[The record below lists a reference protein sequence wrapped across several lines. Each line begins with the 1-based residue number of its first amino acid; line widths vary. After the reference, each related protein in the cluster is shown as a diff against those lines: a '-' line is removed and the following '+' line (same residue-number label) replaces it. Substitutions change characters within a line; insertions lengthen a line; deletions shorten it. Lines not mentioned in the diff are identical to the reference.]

1 MTKLLSIALAS
12 VLVAT
17 PVFAETLTTPEPV
30 KAQGKL
36 LFDAAGS
43 RLGVVDRVEA
53 DGSADI
59 LLDGRVIKIP
69 AGTLTFASG
78 KLSTSLK
85 KAEVVALR

>member
-1 MTKLLSIALAS
+1 MTKIVPIVLAS
-12 VLVAT
+12 LLVAA
-17 PVFAETLTTPEPV
+17 PVFAETLTVPDAV

-69 AGTLTFASG
+69 SATLSISGG